1 MGDQADTRERLLRA
15 AIDVLATEGERA
27 IRVRDIAAQAGVT
40 EPSLYHFFGSREGL
54 ITEAQA
60 TRFREEHLEGMQRF
74 ADAVDASE
82 TPEDFA
88 AAVRAVLTWA
98 YRPERRA
105 ARATRIDVLGSA
117 QSRPEL
123 AAQLA
128 AAQRS
133 VNDQLAVTLRYA
145 KARGWAR
152 QDVDCNILAAWII
165 GQITGRVFIEID
177 PELADSTEWD
187 EISITAVLAAF
198 GFPPAGTD
206 PGLRSRTASAAAD
219 GGTLTS

>member
-15 AIDVLATEGERA
+15 AIAVLATEGERA

-54 ITEAQA
+54 ITQAQA

-74 ADAVDASE
+74 ADAVGSSE

-98 YRPERRA
+98 YRPERRV

-117 QSRPEL
+117 QSRPDLAVEL
-123 AAQLA
+123 AS
-128 AAQRS
+128 AQRA
-133 VNDQLAVTLRYA
+133 VNQQLAVTLRYA
-145 KARGWAR
+145 QARGWVR
-152 QDVDCNILAAWII
+152 QDLDCNILAAWVI

-177 PELADSTEWD
+177 PELADSTAWD

-198 GFPPAGTD
+198 GDPPTEAR
-206 PGLRSRTASAAAD
+206 P
-219 GGTLTS
+219 